1 MSMADPCAER
11 YVAERLP
18 ENGDAPL
25 RAGSRRRVEEATR
38 DLIGQLGAEFR
49 AQFDCMGREL
59 GQTQA
64 LLGDAIETLT
74 SSFTAIHRTL
84 DTFLRAS
91 EVGGESRATLEPLL
105 AALAEEIHG
114 AVRSLQF
121 QDLTHQLLDHIA
133 SRLAEMHAVL
143 NEIDA
148 ASEVSAD
155 FAEFLRLG
163 REAVRRHEVV
173 AEVRGDGPVTQ
184 GHVAAGDIDLF

>member
-1 MSMADPCAER
+1 MSMADPFAES

-18 ENGDAPL
+18 ENGDAPSC
-25 RAGSRRRVEEATR
+25 AGSERRAEEATR

-49 AQFDCMGREL
+49 AQFDCIGREL
-59 GQTQA
+59 SQTQA

-74 SSFTAIHRTL
+74 LSFTAIHRAL
-84 DTFLRAS
+84 DSFLRTS
-91 EVGGESRATLEPLL
+91 EVEGATLEPLQ
-105 AALAEEIHG
+105 AVLAEEIHG

-121 QDLTHQLLDHIA
+121 QDMTHQLLDHIA
-133 SRLAEMHAVL
+133 SRLAEMNAVL
-143 NEIDA
+143 TEIDA
-148 ASEVSAD
+148 ASGISAD

-184 GHVAAGDIDLF
+184 GHVAAGEIDLF